1 MKEDWKECII
11 GDICSKITSGGTPKS
26 SNTSFY
32 GGSIPWLNTKE
43 VNFNRIYST
52 EKTISQV
59 GYDNSSAKWIP
70 KNSVIVAMY
79 GATAGRVAISKIELT
94 TNQACC
100 NLIIDSNKADYNFI
114 YYHLCNSYLHLS
126 SLANGGAQQNLNAN
140 QIREYPINLPSL
152 PTQQKIATILS
163 SLDDKIELNNK
174 INDNLEQQAQAI
186 YDELFNND
194 DRNIILGDIIE
205 TTSGGTP
212 SRKNMAFYTNGNY
225 CWVKSKELQSS
236 FIIDTEEKIT
246 DDAINNSAA
255 KLLPKNSVL
264 IAMYGATVGAYGII
278 SKDMTCNQA
287 ICALLPNENYPYSYL
302 FMFAKNI
309 THELEN
315 LAVGSAQQNISQI
328 LIKKLKVH
336 SDTNKIKEF
345 HSYTHSLF
353 EKKLLIEQENKNLSN
368 LRDTLLPKL
377 MSGEIEM
384 DEVMV

>member
-1 MKEDWKECII
+1 MKEDWKECKLGEVCYFAKDKVSVSELNNDIYI
-11 GDICSKITSGGTPKS
+11 STENMMPNRGGITKATNLPTGEQTPSFESGDILVSNIRPYFKKIWKATFSGGCSADVLNFKAKNNIANDFLYYVLSDDEFFKYCMT
-26 SNTSFY
+26 TSK
-32 GGSIPWLNTKE
+32 GTKMP
-43 VNFNRIYST
+43 RGD
-52 EKTISQV
+52 K
-59 GYDNSSAKWIP
+59 
-70 KNSVIVAMY
+70 
-79 GATAGRVAISKIELT
+79 VAIM
-94 TNQACC
+94 Q
-100 NLIIDSNKADYNFI
+100 
-114 YYHLCNSYLHLS
+114 
-126 SLANGGAQQNLNAN
+126 
-140 QIREYPINLPSL
+140 YPINLPPL
-152 PTQQKIATILS
+152 ATQQKIAKILS

-212 SRKNMAFYTNGNY
+212 SRKNMGFYTNGNY
-225 CWVKSKELQSS
+225 CWVKSKELQCS

-315 LAVGSAQQNISQI
+315 LAVGSAQQNISQV

-377 MSGEIEM
+377 MNGEIEL
-384 DEVMV
+384 

>member
-1 MKEDWKECII
+1 M
-11 GDICSKITSGGTPKS
+11 
-26 SNTSFY
+26 
-32 GGSIPWLNTKE
+32 
-43 VNFNRIYST
+43 
-52 EKTISQV
+52 
-59 GYDNSSAKWIP
+59 
-70 KNSVIVAMY
+70 
-79 GATAGRVAISKIELT
+79 
-94 TNQACC
+94 
-100 NLIIDSNKADYNFI
+100 
-114 YYHLCNSYLHLS
+114 
-126 SLANGGAQQNLNAN
+126 
-140 QIREYPINLPSL
+140 SL

-384 DEVMV
+384 EL

>member
-1 MKEDWKECII
+1 MKEDWKECKLSEIMTLI
-11 GDICSKITSGGTPKS
+11 GGGTPKT
-26 SNTSFY
+26 SNPDY
-32 GGSIPWLNTKE
+32 WNGEIPWISVKD
-43 VNFNRIYST
+43 FNGERRYVIDT
-52 EKTISQV
+52 EKKITKL
-59 GYDNSSAKWIP
+59 GLENSSTKLLSKGDIIISARGTVGELAIIPSDMAFNQSCYGLRAKEYVDSTFLYYLL
-70 KNSVIVAMY
+70 KQSVSVLQHNTHGSVFDTITRDTFD
-79 GATAGRVAISKIELT
+79 GIT
-94 TNQACC
+94 
-100 NLIIDSNKADYNFI
+100 
-114 YYHLCNSYLHLS
+114 
-126 SLANGGAQQNLNAN
+126 
-140 QIREYPINLPSL
+140 INLPPL
-152 PTQQKIATILS
+152 ATQQKIATILS

-315 LAVGSAQQNISQI
+315 LAVGSAQQNISQV

-377 MSGEIEM
+377 MSGEIEV
-384 DEVMV
+384 EL

>member
-1 MKEDWKECII
+1 MKEDWKECKLSEIMTLI
-11 GDICSKITSGGTPKS
+11 GGGTPKT
-26 SNTSFY
+26 SNPDY
-32 GGSIPWLNTKE
+32 WDGNIPWISVKD
-43 VNFNRIYST
+43 FNGERRYVTTT
-52 EKTISQV
+52 EKKITKL
-59 GYDNSSAKWIP
+59 GLENSSTKLLSKGDIIISARGTVGELAIISSEMAFNQSCYGLRAKDFVDSTFLYYLL
-70 KNSVIVAMY
+70 KQSVCVLQHNTHGSVFDTITRDTFD
-79 GATAGRVAISKIELT
+79 GIT
-94 TNQACC
+94 
-100 NLIIDSNKADYNFI
+100 
-114 YYHLCNSYLHLS
+114 
-126 SLANGGAQQNLNAN
+126 
-140 QIREYPINLPSL
+140 INLPPL
-152 PTQQKIATILS
+152 ATQQKIATILS

-315 LAVGSAQQNISQI
+315 LAVGSAQQNISQV

-377 MSGEIEM
+377 MSGEIE
-384 DEVMV
+384 VGI